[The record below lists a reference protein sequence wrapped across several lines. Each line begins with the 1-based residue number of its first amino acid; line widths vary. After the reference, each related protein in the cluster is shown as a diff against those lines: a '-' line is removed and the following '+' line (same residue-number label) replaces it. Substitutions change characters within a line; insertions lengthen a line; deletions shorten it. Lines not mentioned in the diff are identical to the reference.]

1 MAIKKMIECRCM
13 TWEENAMHDDLVEEL
28 LDKDPQISGRK
39 VLQKMAPWVLE
50 TVYKVKASDFTP
62 GEIVEIYT
70 RTKELTAHVRAEE
83 IKKLE
88 ALVVWQRE
96 RAGYCRDCRKIQK
109 VKQTLDC
116 NTCAYRAPE
125 LMEGNREA
133 YAAWYAIRNCRRY
146 AVGMTGAILLGISW
160 QDADYILNKY
170 GFRVSALMMQKLQ
183 KLEDLEIENSLRK
196 EGK

>member
-70 RTKELTAHVRAEE
+70 RTKVLTANVRPQEINNLRPLSSGSANGLDTAETAGKS
-83 IKKLE
+83 KK
-88 ALVVWQRE
+88 
-96 RAGYCRDCRKIQK
+96 
-109 VKQTLDC
+109 
-116 NTCAYRAPE
+116 
-125 LMEGNREA
+125 
-133 YAAWYAIRNCRRY
+133 
-146 AVGMTGAILLGISW
+146 
-160 QDADYILNKY
+160 
-170 GFRVSALMMQKLQ
+170 
-183 KLEDLEIENSLRK
+183 
-196 EGK
+196 

>member
-70 RTKELTAHVRAEE
+70 RTKELTTHVRAEE
-83 IKKLE
+83 IKNLRPLSSGSANGLDTAE
-88 ALVVWQRE
+88 T
-96 RAGYCRDCRKIQK
+96 AGKSK
-109 VKQTLDC
+109 K
-116 NTCAYRAPE
+116 
-125 LMEGNREA
+125 
-133 YAAWYAIRNCRRY
+133 
-146 AVGMTGAILLGISW
+146 
-160 QDADYILNKY
+160 
-170 GFRVSALMMQKLQ
+170 
-183 KLEDLEIENSLRK
+183 
-196 EGK
+196 